1 MSNVIEHLFCGYC
14 KQECEAFEDKRNF
27 CERCTSFWNQA
38 EDMSN
43 EVLSENLTIASLD
56 LLDCKNDDYSGPLT
70 KADQAT
76 YEDIC
81 MWSQILREEYDY
93 RNKEQCSVCK
103 VENATIE
110 DMCTDCFWDDDSNQK
125 RLRRANPRWRFNR
138 IIHSGM
144 VLFGRS
150 QEEATEVAIS
160 TFKREGIPLPIY

>member
-1 MSNVIEHLFCGYC
+1 MSNVIEHLFCAYC
-14 KQECEAFEDKRNF
+14 KQECQAFEDKRNF

-43 EVLSENLTIASLD
+43 DELSGQLAIASAD
-56 LLDCKNDDYSGPLT
+56 LLEWQNDEHSGPLT

-93 RNKEQCSVCK
+93 RHENPCSICK
-103 VENATIE
+103 VEDATVGE
-110 DMCTDCFWDDDSNQK
+110 MCADCFWDDDYNRK
-125 RLRRANPRWRFNR
+125 RQSRSDPLWRFNR
-138 IIHSGM
+138 IIHAGM
-144 VLFGRS
+144 VLLGRS

-160 TFKREGIPLPIY
+160 TFKKEGLSIPTF